1 MPLEAFGVSDK
12 KKLIDLIEPE
22 LRMSLWGVPVILCRK
37 GMMCHTHK
45 YSVAYLS
52 KIYMVLCTVE

>member
-1 MPLEAFGVSDK
+1 MFLI

-37 GMMCHTHK
+37 GMMCHTLK